1 MTLVPGSLQ
10 IDIFVTNIP
19 TDPKPMPSAGT
30 DLERQT
36 TPRPRLEPQRRSW
49 TPGKHPATLH
59 APQMSQPSTSMEDVH
74 LGTSDP
80 AAPIH
85 LAPVEEKSRRR
96 VSQVSLSDDYN
107 ALLVYNPNPGSSGGS
122 YGDGG
127 LTGTSYEYEMGLGAG
142 GHYLEDSTYDV
153 LDYTHFNGDLDMEV
167 APAEDLFSRRLR
179 KEGAIRR
186 RKTRRLAMG
195 YPNESWVDLGQQPEV
210 ASPTSEIDGGF
221 SPLSSLHGH
230 GDERGD
236 DYSQF
241 LTLGPGEPALTR
253 KQARRVSIPAYLQ
266 QYEFDQRDPSKPRDK
281 KADRASVSSIR
292 ESVVDLPM
300 VQSMMPKTGKGA
312 RGEEAEIQFSEEE
325 LEDVLAMAE
334 YAWPGRPMLDKLL
347 QEEVDKAN
355 GAIVVACE

>member
-1 MTLVPGSLQ
+1 
-10 IDIFVTNIP
+10 
-19 TDPKPMPSAGT
+19 MPPAGT
-30 DLERQT
+30 DQEEQAL
-36 TPRPRLEPQRRSW
+36 TPRPKPKLQRHSW
-49 TPGKHPATLH
+49 TPGKYPTTLH
-59 APQMSQPSTSMEDVH
+59 APRMSQPSTSMEDVP
-74 LGTSDP
+74 LGTEHP
-80 AAPIH
+80 APIH
-85 LAPVEEKSRRR
+85 LALPEEKGRRR
-96 VSQVSLSDDYN
+96 ASQVSLSDDYN
-107 ALLVYNPNPGSSGGS
+107 TLIVHSPHPGPSSGA

-127 LTGTSYEYEMGLGAG
+127 LTGNSYEYEMGVGAG
-142 GHYLEDSTYDV
+142 GHYQEDSTYDV
-153 LDYTHFNGDLDMEV
+153 LDYTHFNGDLDAEV
-167 APAEDLFSRRLR
+167 APAEELLSRRLR

-195 YPNESWVDLGQQPEV
+195 YQNDSWVDLGQQV
-210 ASPTSEIDGGF
+210 TSPTLDTNDGF

-230 GDERGD
+230 GGERED

-241 LTLGPGEPALTR
+241 LTLSSGEPALTR
-253 KQARRVSIPAYLQ
+253 KQARRVSVPVYLQ
-266 QYEFDQRDPSKPRDK
+266 QYELGQRDPSKPRDK

-292 ESVVDLPM
+292 DSVVDLPT

-347 QEEVDKAN
+347 QEEVDLAK

>member
-1 MTLVPGSLQ
+1 MALVPGSLQ
-10 IDIFVTNIP
+10 VDIFVTNIP
-19 TDPKPMPSAGT
+19 KDPKPIPSAGINP
-30 DLERQT
+30 EQQT
-36 TPRPRLEPQRRSW
+36 TPRPRPKPQRHSW

-59 APQMSQPSTSMEDVH
+59 APQMSLPSTSMEDVP
-74 LGTSDP
+74 LGTSNP
-80 AAPIH
+80 SPIY
-85 LAPVEEKSRRR
+85 LAPVEEKGRRR

-107 ALLVYNPNPGSSGGS
+107 ALLVYSPQPGSSGGS

-167 APAEDLFSRRLR
+167 APAEDLLSRRLR

-195 YPNESWVDLGQQPEV
+195 YQNDSWVDLGQQV
-210 ASPTSEIDGGF
+210 ASPISETDASF

-230 GDERGD
+230 GGEQGD

-241 LTLGPGEPALTR
+241 LALGPGEPALTR
-253 KQARRVSIPAYLQ
+253 KQARRVSVPAYLQ
-266 QYEFDQRDPSKPRDK
+266 QYELGQRDPSKPRDK

-312 RGEEAEIQFSEEE
+312 RGEEAEIQFREEE

-347 QEEVDKAN
+347 QEEVDMAK